1 MRNAAV
7 GRITELAKKDAN
19 IIVIAGDLGF
29 GVWDGFRSQFP
40 QRFLNAGICEQAM
53 ASIAAGL
60 ALEGK
65 KVYLYSI
72 GNFPTLR
79 CIEQIRNDICYHK
92 AAVTVLAV
100 GGGFAYGSLGMSHH
114 ATEDLSM
121 MRSLPSMNV
130 FVPADAAEAE
140 GIVEAAWLAHLPC
153 YIRLG
158 KGGEEAVH
166 TGLPDDFALGRACRI
181 REGEDACIFA
191 CGPVITEA
199 LEAAQR
205 LSGRGISVAIYSFH
219 SIKPIDRKTVQACA
233 AKFSEIITLEEHN
246 RIGGLGSAVA
256 EIIADY
262 GYGTKIRRLGIC
274 DTYAEMA
281 GKQSYLRSIYGI
293 DSRAVEE
300 AVSGSWKGQQK

>member
-7 GRITELAKKDAN
+7 GRIIELAKKDQDLV
-19 IIVIAGDLGF
+19 VIAGDLGF
-29 GVWDGFRSQFP
+29 GVWDRFREQFP
-40 QRFLNAGICEQAM
+40 QRFLNAGICEQGM
-53 ASIAAGL
+53 ASIAAGM

-79 CIEQIRNDICYHK
+79 CLEQIRNDICYHK

-114 ATEDLSM
+114 ATEDLSA

-130 FVPADAAEAE
+130 LVPADAAEAE
-140 GIVEAAWLAHLPC
+140 GIVEAAWSSHLPC

-158 KGGEEAVH
+158 KGGEAAVH
-166 TGLPDDFALGRACRI
+166 TKMPADFPIGKACRI
-181 REGEDACIFA
+181 REGKDACIFA
-191 CGPVITEA
+191 SGPVITEA
-199 LEAAQR
+199 LAAADQ
-205 LSGRGISVAIYSFH
+205 LSARGISVEIYSFY
-219 SIKPIDRKTVQACA
+219 SIKPIDQKTIAACA

-246 RIGGLGSAVA
+246 QIGGLGSAVA
-256 EIIADY
+256 EVITDN

-274 DTYAEMA
+274 DTYAETA
-281 GKQSYLRSIYGI
+281 GSQAYLRSRYGI
-293 DSRAVEE
+293 DSRAVTE
-300 AVSGSWKGQQK
+300 AVTGSLKG